1 MCHRARAAL
10 CPEADPICKD
20 PSRQYYLPSHPAG
33 VVGETVN
40 HTGQLLDASTLP
52 EMPVVPQPP
61 KARRVRV
68 RVRVRVRGDHRRGE
82 AYPAKVI
89 DELAK
94 TPSGGRNSAL
104 NHAAWTLGRWI
115 AATALEQ
122 AEVEDA
128 LYAAARANRLLAD
141 DGERQCWAMIGSGLD
156 AGLQQP
162 KDLDADKPSAARRT
176 A

>member
-1 MCHRARAAL
+1 M
-10 CPEADPICKD
+10 
-20 PSRQYYLPSHPAG
+20 
-33 VVGETVN
+33 VGETVN

-52 EMPVVPQPP
+52 EMPVVPQQP

-68 RVRVRVRGDHRRGE
+68 SGDHRSGE